1 MGEDGDERAWRI
13 GTTLARVLFVV
24 VAAALVYGGI
34 RLAGLLDK
42 GLDEVAERRTR
53 DVEIVREQ
61 RKAGMEYIGNLTLEM
76 AYVVPGQGDRR
87 LQLEFTVKNNGDKPV
102 LKAVALVSFGL
113 KESNDR
119 HEEKVILFDASDLS
133 VRADRELFGGQ
144 ERVMTR
150 SVDLRDEWDL
160 SNIRY
165 GFKSVQIEV
174 PGGKSSPR
182 AEGEAPAEDT
192 TEGDE
197 AKPAAAE

>member
-34 RLAGLLDK
+34 RLAGVLDE

-53 DVEIVREQ
+53 DVEIVRAR
-61 RKAGMEYIGNLTLEM
+61 RKAGMKYIDNLTLDM
-76 AYVVPGQGDRR
+76 AYVVPGQGEKR
-87 LQLEFTVKNNGDKPV
+87 LRLDFTVKNNGEESV
-102 LKAVALVSFGL
+102 LKAVALVSFAL

-150 SVDLRDEWDL
+150 HLDFNDEWDL
-160 SNIRY
+160 SDIQY
-165 GFKSVQIEV
+165 GFKSLQVEV

-192 TEGDE
+192 TEGNE
-197 AKPAAAE
+197 AKPAAAD